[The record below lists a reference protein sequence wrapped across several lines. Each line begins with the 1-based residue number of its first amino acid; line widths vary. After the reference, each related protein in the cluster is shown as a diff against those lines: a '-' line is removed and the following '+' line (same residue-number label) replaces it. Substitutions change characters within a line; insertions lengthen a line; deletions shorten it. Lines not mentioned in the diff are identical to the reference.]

1 VANVPDLAGQTDIQI
16 AEASYHRCASNDA
29 FYSTLYEHL
38 LASDPRIPPMFANT
52 SFERQ
57 HKVLRHGLGVLII
70 YAKRPNP
77 ALLERIA
84 LRHSRADV
92 DVPPALY
99 PSFVESLIAAI
110 AAHDPEY
117 APAVGE
123 AWRAAMR
130 PGIAYMTSLYDGGV
144 A

>member
-1 VANVPDLAGQTDIQI
+1 MTNARDLVGQTEIQL

-29 FYSTLYEHL
+29 FYTTLYEHL
-38 LASDPRIPPMFANT
+38 LASDPRIPPMFAKT

-84 LRHSRADV
+84 VRHSRGDV
-92 DVPPALY
+92 DVPAELY
-99 PSFVESLIAAI
+99 ECFVESLVAAVT
-110 AAHDPEY
+110 AHDPEY
-117 APAVGE
+117 RPEIAA
-123 AWRAAMR
+123 AWRVAME
-130 PGIAYMTSLYDGGV
+130 PGIAFMKSKYEGG
-144 A
+144 AA